1 MIKQWM
7 TGIVAALGLTLAA
20 QAVAAPK
27 APDETL
33 KSAVAEIQD
42 LLAKNH
48 VKYKAD
54 KPSYFK
60 MVDEKIVPHFDV
72 QYIARSVLARNWKT
86 ATPEQQT
93 RFQEAF
99 KNMLIRSYAD
109 AMLENYDSVKVEW
122 KPVRMADG
130 ASDATVNTNLLRNGK
145 PPVGIGFSMR
155 LVSDDWKITD
165 ITIENLSL
173 VQNFRGQFASELK
186 KSDLNSLLARME
198 GGQFSTDTPK
208 SGGAA
213 QK

>member
-1 MIKQWM
+1 MKKFM
-7 TGIVAALGLTLAA
+7 LMLSLLFAVAGGAHAAA
-20 QAVAAPK
+20 QT
-27 APDETL
+27 PDGVVKEGTDKLQTL
-33 KSAVAEIQD
+33 ISQ
-42 LLAKNH
+42 NH
-48 VKYKAD
+48 AKYKAD
-54 KPSYFK
+54 LPGFYKV
-60 MVDEKIVPHFDV
+60 VDGIAVEYFDV
-72 QYIARSVLARNWKT
+72 PFIAKTVLARNYKA
-86 ATPEQQT
+86 ATPDQRK

-130 ASDATVNTNLLRNGK
+130 ATDATVNTSLLRNGK

-155 LVSDDWKITD
+155 LVSDDWKIAD

-186 KSDLNSLLARME
+186 KNDLNSLITRME

-208 SGGAA
+208 SGAA